1 MPFDGPAT
9 QKPAKKKQQRK
20 VPRKRRAEVLDIA
33 ARVFHEQGY
42 EATSIQDIADE
53 LGVLKG
59 SVYYYISGKE
69 DLLFELLQE
78 VHKAALQAVTE
89 AVERDGDP
97 LQKIHAFVE
106 TLSRFNA
113 DNQERMGILLH
124 DFRSL
129 SEERRREIVRERDR
143 YDRMLRKLIT
153 EGQDE
158 GVVCTDIDPKLTV
171 LAVMGMI
178 NTIYQWYRPGGKQ
191 RSDTIG
197 LAYADLVT
205 RALACDPET
214 HAAGHPGARLALPA
228 AG

>member
-1 MPFDGPAT
+1 VASET
-9 QKPAKKKQQRK
+9 SVAKKTVKRKQPKK

-42 EATSIQDIADE
+42 EATSIQDLADE

-69 DLLFELLQE
+69 DLLFELLEE
-78 VHKAALQAVTE
+78 VHKAALSAVLE

-113 DNQERMGILLH
+113 DNQQRMGILLH

-143 YDRMLRKLIT
+143 YDRMLRKLII
-153 EGQDE
+153 EGQE
-158 GVVCTDIDPKLTV
+158 QGVVCADIDPKLSV

-178 NTIYQWYRPGGKQ
+178 NTIYQWFRPGGRQ

-197 LAYADLVT
+197 ASYADLVT
-205 RALACDPET
+205 RALACDPES
-214 HAAGHPGARLALPA
+214 HAAGHPAARVALPTP
-228 AG
+228 G

>member
-1 MPFDGPAT
+1 MASHAFGAK
-9 QKPAKKKQQRK
+9 KPAKRKQQQK

-69 DLLFELLQE
+69 DVLFELLQE
-78 VHKAALQAVTE
+78 VHKAALKAVRE
-89 AVERDGDP
+89 AVEQDGTP
-97 LQKIHAFVE
+97 LQKIYAFVE

-113 DNQERMGILLH
+113 DNQVRMGIFLH

-129 SEERRREIVRERDR
+129 SEDRRHEIVRERDR
-143 YDRMLRKLIT
+143 YDRILRKLIS
-153 EGQDE
+153 EGQEE
-158 GVVCTDIDPKLTV
+158 GEVCPGLDAKLSA
-171 LAVMGMI
+171 LAIMGMI
-178 NTIYQWYRPGGKQ
+178 NTIYQWYQPGGRMK
-191 RSDTIG
+191 SDTIG
-197 LAYADLVT
+197 SSYANLVI
-205 RALACDPET
+205 RALGCTPES
-214 HAAGHPGARLALPA
+214 HAAGHPEAPMALPT

>member
-1 MPFDGPAT
+1 VAFQPSA
-9 QKPAKKKQQRK
+9 AKKTRKKKSQRK

-69 DLLFELLQE
+69 DLLFELLQD
-78 VHKAALQAVTE
+78 VHKAALTAVNE
-89 AVERDGDP
+89 AVEQDGDP
-97 LQKIHAFVE
+97 LQKVHAFVE

-129 SEERRREIVRERDR
+129 SEERRREIVRDRDR
-143 YDRMLRKLIT
+143 YDRMLRKLIV
-153 EGQDE
+153 EGQE
-158 GVVCTDIDPKLTV
+158 QGVVCPDIDPKLSV

-178 NTIYQWYRPGGKQ
+178 NTIYQWYRPGGRQ

-197 LAYADLVT
+197 ASYADFVT

-214 HAAGHPGARLALPA
+214 HAAGHPNARLALPT